1 MLMISELSLLLLL
14 CYHTYKGGINMQ
26 NRGIFGA
33 ILMVGSLITI
43 MIGTL
48 NNTGAGLIGIAM
60 YISIVLFIVGII
72 DVVLYAV
79 SFRKSKYPNLM

>member
-1 MLMISELSLLLLL
+1 
-14 CYHTYKGGINMQ
+14 MQ

-48 NNTGAGLIGIAM
+48 NNSGAGLIGIAM

-79 SFRKSKYPNLM
+79 SFRKSKYPNLMWWTLKNVKGEPLVHLLYLSF